1 MNRVSRKNNQI
12 FICIVFSLK
21 SIHRVIYMCF
31 KMELSELDKLYI
43 INNIAE
49 DKDEIINKKH
59 LILNKFEEHRKKP
72 NTFIPKIYHIND
84 TLADLEKRYT
94 YYILK
99 DTELMNPEDHML
111 DFMLMGILL
120 FENSTI
126 KNDMGIN
133 LDGFTETIIL
143 NKKEYKGL
151 IKQICEMYLAPDNS
165 NNVLLKLGMKL
176 MMQGFNYAT

>member
-1 MNRVSRKNNQI
+1 
-12 FICIVFSLK
+12 
-21 SIHRVIYMCF
+21 MCF

-43 INNIAE
+43 STNITT
-49 DKDEIINKKH
+49 DKNEIINKKR
-59 LILNKFEEHRKKP
+59 LILNKFEEHRE
-72 NTFIPKIYHIND
+72 NQTTFIPNIYHIND

-99 DTELMNPEDHML
+99 DTEVMKSEDLVL
-111 DFMLMGILL
+111 DFMLMGVLL
-120 FENSTI
+120 LEKSAK

-133 LDGFTETIIL
+133 LDGFTKTIIP

-151 IKQICEMYLAPDNS
+151 IKQICEIYLAPDNP
-165 NNVLLKLGMKL
+165 NNVLLKLVVKL